1 MKGFPFPNSCGGGSE
16 QGLIPPPSGLFVF
29 GEVKPD
35 PVGLHGEGRL
45 LENALGKD
53 GDLPKD
59 KTGEERS
66 DRL

>member
-1 MKGFPFPNSCGGGSE
+1 M
-16 QGLIPPPSGLFVF
+16 PPSGLFVF
-29 GEVKPD
+29 GEVTLD
-35 PVGLHGEGRL
+35 PGALHGEVRL

-66 DRL
+66 ERLEPCDGDASRDFPGTTDGD